1 MPPLLIEAPPGQRR
15 RGPPWGLAVPPRPW
29 RGGTPAAGGMKLFSR
44 RPSGLARRTKQDIPT
59 DLWTKCES
67 CSQLIYNKALE
78 ENLKVCPKCDFHV
91 PLTAPQRI
99 ELTLD
104 AGTFEEWDAELRSVD
119 PLQFSVPRPYTEKLV
134 EEQRACGLTDAC
146 LTGQGLLDGHEVVF
160 GVTDSRFMMG
170 SMGSVVGE
178 RLTRAIERA
187 AERHLP
193 LIIISGSGGGARMQE
208 GMLSLMQMAK
218 TSSAL
223 MKLDGQGGLFLSV
236 LTHPTMAGV
245 LASFAT
251 LGDLII
257 AEPKALIGFTG
268 PRVIEQTIR
277 QKLPEGFQ
285 RSEFLLEHGLIDCIV
300 HRRDLKDTL
309 ARLLRHFLGSP
320 R

>member
-1 MPPLLIEAPPGQRR
+1 
-15 RGPPWGLAVPPRPW
+15 
-29 RGGTPAAGGMKLFSR
+29 MKLFSKR
-44 RPSGLARRTKQDIPT
+44 QTSSTRKSKRDIPAG
-59 DLWTKCES
+59 LWTKCES
-67 CSQLIYNKALE
+67 CSQLIYNKALD
-78 ENLKVCPKCDFHV
+78 ENLRVCPKCEFHF
-91 PLTAPQRI
+91 PLTAQQRL

-104 AGTFEEWDAELRSVD
+104 AGTFEEWDADLRPLD
-119 PLQFSVPRPYTEKLV
+119 PLHFSVPKPYVEKVV
-134 EEQRACGLTDAC
+134 EEQAACGMTDAC
-146 LTGQGLLDGHEVVF
+146 LTGQGLLEGREVVL

-178 RLTRAIERA
+178 RLTRAIEQA
-187 AERHLP
+187 TSRHLP

-218 TSSAL
+218 TSAAL
-223 MKLDGQGGLFLSV
+223 MRFDEQGGVFISV

-285 RSEFLLEHGLIDCIV
+285 RSEFLLEHGLIDLIA
-300 HRRDLKDTL
+300 HRRDMKATL
-309 ARLLRHFLGSP
+309 AGLLSHVAR
-320 R
+320 